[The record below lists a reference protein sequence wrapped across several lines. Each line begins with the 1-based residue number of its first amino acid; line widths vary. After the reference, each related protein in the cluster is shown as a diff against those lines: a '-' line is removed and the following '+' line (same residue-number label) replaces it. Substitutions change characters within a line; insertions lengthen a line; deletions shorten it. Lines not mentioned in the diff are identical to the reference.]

1 MKKNLE
7 NFLAGLLHKTCLHC
21 RIVILLFLGL
31 TGLSI
36 WILSTQFKVINDTNA
51 LIRKDSPIHKYY
63 LEYRKEF
70 GVAEDYVVV
79 IHGDDPEANK
89 KAALEVGKKLR
100 ELAPLVQNVRDR
112 LDLSKLETHL
122 LLYLSLDDLKKI
134 DSEIDGYVKALKE
147 QPEIKLDLN
156 TILNQANEKFQES
169 YLRKHENW
177 KEFIPFIDR
186 FISILNQLADQLEQK
201 PNYQVKVQK
210 SSLQLQDKDMS
221 SLRVEDIRSILEDH
235 EFLSF
240 EDGKLVLVTAS
251 PGKGAS
257 DGKKRTETI
266 KKIRE
271 IIADIGMEY
280 PSLSI
285 GLTGEPVLED
295 DQLQESSKDSLNSA
309 LLAFSLVSFLFFI
322 SYREILRP
330 AIGLIVLAMAL
341 CWSLAFPMVT
351 IGHLNIISEAFVA
364 MVIGMGIDFSIQYMS
379 RYEEEISGGK
389 TILEALKT
397 TSKHTGAAIFT
408 GGCTTA
414 IAFFTMCFNDFIGL
428 QEFGIVAGFG
438 ILFCL
443 LSSLTLLPAMYFWI
457 DSKIGLNRIRQ
468 STIKTTWTTPQWF
481 NTVLFFSPRGTLTL
495 ASLATVFFAFMISK
509 VGFDYNL
516 LNLQNQNLDCVQR
529 ELELL
534 NSPSR
539 GMISALSVAD
549 NEEEAKKRAK
559 AFEAL
564 PSVAEVRTLTTIFPE
579 QQEEKLQIIRN
590 IVDKLKDV
598 PLDSSKKE
606 VNADRLKKDID
617 DLLQKSEE
625 GYKTAQ
631 KFVSIAPQAKE
642 AVEIFSKLIPALSRI
657 QKQMNKLP
665 RTELNKRLS
674 RAQFEI
680 FGTMESGLLWLR
692 SQDTSRGVTKED
704 LPKEVLERFLSPHGK
719 ILIEIIPKE
728 NVWERKAD
736 VQFVNDIRK
745 VDPKVTGTPVQNYEY
760 IELLRKSYTEAAQWA
775 FVAIVILIILRFQ
788 NLLYSILALFP
799 LVLAAIWTL
808 GWMGFFNI
816 PFNPAN
822 IITLPL
828 AIGAGVAYGIYTV
841 DRYSEDGNAQLFSTS
856 TGKAILVSG
865 LTAVIGFASLLIS
878 SYQGLYSLGLV
889 MTIAISFCLITS
901 LIILPQVF
909 YLMSNKKKKDNELMI
924 DLPAE
929 ETLANK

>member
-1 MKKNLE
+1 
-7 NFLAGLLHKTCLHC
+7 
-21 RIVILLFLGL
+21 
-31 TGLSI
+31 
-36 WILSTQFKVINDTNA
+36 
-51 LIRKDSPIHKYY
+51 
-63 LEYRKEF
+63 
-70 GVAEDYVVV
+70 
-79 IHGDDPEANK
+79 
-89 KAALEVGKKLR
+89 
-100 ELAPLVQNVRDR
+100 
-112 LDLSKLETHL
+112 
-122 LLYLSLDDLKKI
+122 
-134 DSEIDGYVKALKE
+134 
-147 QPEIKLDLN
+147 
-156 TILNQANEKFQES
+156 
-169 YLRKHENW
+169 
-177 KEFIPFIDR
+177 
-186 FISILNQLADQLEQK
+186 
-201 PNYQVKVQK
+201 
-210 SSLQLQDKDMS
+210 
-221 SLRVEDIRSILEDH
+221 
-235 EFLSF
+235 
-240 EDGKLVLVTAS
+240 
-251 PGKGAS
+251 
-257 DGKKRTETI
+257 
-266 KKIRE
+266 
-271 IIADIGMEY
+271 
-280 PSLSI
+280 
-285 GLTGEPVLED
+285 
-295 DQLQESSKDSLNSA
+295 
-309 LLAFSLVSFLFFI
+309 
-322 SYREILRP
+322 
-330 AIGLIVLAMAL
+330 
-341 CWSLAFPMVT
+341 
-351 IGHLNIISEAFVA
+351 
-364 MVIGMGIDFSIQYMS
+364 
-379 RYEEEISGGK
+379 
-389 TILEALKT
+389 
-397 TSKHTGAAIFT
+397 
-408 GGCTTA
+408 
-414 IAFFTMCFNDFIGL
+414 MCFNDFIGL

-443 LSSLTLLPAMYFWI
+443 LSSLTLLPAMYYWI

-481 NTVLFFSPRGTLTL
+481 NTILFFSPRGTLTL
-495 ASLATVFFAFMISK
+495 ASLATIFFAFMIPK

-579 QQEEKLQIIRN
+579 QQEEKLQIIRD
-590 IVDKLKDV
+590 IVNKLKDV

-642 AVEIFSKLIPALSRI
+642 AVDIFSKLIPALSRI

-692 SQDTSRGVTKED
+692 SQDISRGVTKED

-775 FVAIVILIILRFQ
+775 FVAIVILIVLRFQ

-909 YLMSNKKKKDNELMI
+909 YLMSNKKKKDNELTI

>member
-7 NFLAGLLHKTCLHC
+7 NFLAWVLKKTCLHC
-21 RIVILLFLGL
+21 RIVILFFLVL
-31 TGLSI
+31 TAFSL
-36 WILSTQFKVINDTNA
+36 WILSTRFKVINDTNA

-79 IHGDDPEANK
+79 IHGADPDENK
-89 KAALEVGKKLR
+89 KAALQVGEKLR
-100 ELAPLVQNVRDR
+100 KLYPLVQNVRDK
-112 LDLSKLETHL
+112 LDLSKLEPHL
-122 LLYLSLDDLKKI
+122 LLYLPVEDLKKI
-134 DSEIDGYVKALKE
+134 ESEIDGYVKTLKQE
-147 QPEIKLDLN
+147 PEIKLDLN
-156 TILNQANEKFQES
+156 TILNQANAKFQES

-177 KEFIPFIDR
+177 KEFIPFIDK
-186 FISILNQLADQLEQK
+186 FVAILNQLADQLEQN
-201 PNYQVKVQK
+201 PTSHVRMQK
-210 SSLQLQDKDMS
+210 TSLKLQDKEMS
-221 SLRVEDIRSILEDH
+221 NFRIEDIRAILEDH

-257 DGKKRTETI
+257 EGQKRTETI

-271 IIADIGMEY
+271 IVSDIGMEY

-309 LLAFSLVSFLFFI
+309 LLAFSLVSILFFI

-330 AIGLIVLAMAL
+330 AIGLVVLAMSL
-341 CWSLAFPMVT
+341 CWALAFPMIT

-364 MVIGMGIDFSIQYMS
+364 MVIGMGIDFGIQFMS

-397 TSKHTGAAIFT
+397 TSRHTGAAIFT

-443 LSSLTLLPAMYFWI
+443 LSSLTLLPALYFWI
-457 DSKIGLNRIRQ
+457 DSKIGLDRIRQ
-468 STIKTTWTTPQWF
+468 STIKTTWTAPKWV
-481 NTVLFFSPRGTLTL
+481 NTVLFFSPRGMLVLATA
-495 ASLATVFFAFMISK
+495 ASLFFIFMIPK

-516 LNLQNQNLDCVQR
+516 LNLQNQNLDCVQW

-549 NEEEAKKRAK
+549 NEEEAKKKAK

-564 PSVAEVRTLTTIFPE
+564 PSVAEVRTLTTILPE
-579 QQEEKLQIIRN
+579 HQEEKLQIVRQ

-606 VNADRLKKDID
+606 VNAERLKNDID

-631 KFVSIAPQAKE
+631 KFVAIAPQAKE
-642 AVEIFSKLIPALSRI
+642 AVDIFSKLIPALSRI
-657 QKQMNKLP
+657 QKQMKKLP
-665 RTELNKRLS
+665 KAELNKRLS

-692 SQDTSRGVTKED
+692 SQDTSRGVILED

-719 ILIEIIPKE
+719 ILIEIVPKE

-736 VQFVNDIRK
+736 VQFVHDIRK

-775 FVAIVILIILRFQ
+775 FVAIVILIVLRFQ
-788 NLLYSILALFP
+788 NLLHSLLALFP

-808 GWMGFFNI
+808 GWMGYFGI

-841 DRYSEDGNAQLFSTS
+841 DRFSEDGNAQLFSTS
-856 TGKAILVSG
+856 TGKAILISG

-889 MTIAISFCLITS
+889 MTIAISFCLTTS
-901 LIILPQVF
+901 LIILPQIF
-909 YLMSNKKKKDNELMI
+909 YLLNTKKNKTKGLTI
-924 DLPAE
+924 PLPAE